1 MLTSVDISVTQYVD
15 VCDMRSTLLFL
26 HILLIILILFFF
38 YLINCSFTATCHIN
52 GLFSVWEHLISD
64 SSLLSFVH
72 HMNLCV
78 AVLSGQWKVLLMK
91 M

>member
-1 MLTSVDISVTQYVD
+1 MCVSLISGTVVLWKVVLGKSYDTD
-15 VCDMRSTLLFL
+15 TLSLVREL
-26 HILLIILILFFF
+26 
-38 YLINCSFTATCHIN
+38 
-52 GLFSVWEHLISD
+52 LISD
-64 SSLLSFVH
+64 AFLVPFAH